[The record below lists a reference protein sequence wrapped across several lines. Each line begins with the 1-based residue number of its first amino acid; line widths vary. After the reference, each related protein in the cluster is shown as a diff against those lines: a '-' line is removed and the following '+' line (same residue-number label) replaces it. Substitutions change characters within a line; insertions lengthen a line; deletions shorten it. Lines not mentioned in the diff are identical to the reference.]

1 MRKRGSISYDLV
13 KAAACWWYRQSAP
26 RDAELETLEHNAQ
39 AAQKDCG
46 KRRILCRSGH
56 GDKLVSVGLWGI
68 LGALVALG
76 CWTPTGTHLI
86 GFEGSVIALLLMG
99 VSAGLYA
106 IPLQVFLQDRPPSNL
121 KGRMIATMNQANFI
135 GILISG
141 PLYQVFEAIS
151 SGLSWPISSVFWMM
165 GLLVLPLC
173 LFYRL
178 DSRKVT
184 STT

>member
-1 MRKRGSISYDLV
+1 M
-13 KAAACWWYRQSAP
+13 
-26 RDAELETLEHNAQ
+26 
-39 AAQKDCG
+39 
-46 KRRILCRSGH
+46 
-56 GDKLVSVGLWGI
+56 
-68 LGALVALG
+68 
-76 CWTPTGTHLI
+76 
-86 GFEGSVIALLLMG
+86 GFGGSVIALLLMG

-151 SGLSWPISSVFWMM
+151 SGLNWPISSVFWMM

-178 DSRKVT
+178 DSRKVM